1 MGYACYCNRRV
12 LGGGVAPTGQDANDD
27 LCNDLYKCYKC
38 INIDYDHTG
47 QYAAEQM
54 VYHAHYDSNGSKLNI
69 GAN

>member
-1 MGYACYCNRRV
+1 M
-12 LGGGVAPTGQDANDD
+12 APTGQDANDD

>member
-69 GAN
+69 GTN